1 MKKKIKLMIAL
12 ALIVIVI
19 VCSTLGCNA
28 SNTKDTTTTTTTTTI
43 VAEASENNFGFE
55 EIYTEP
61 RYSIYVYR
69 EISTDVMYCTYSEI
83 VAYGGLGGLT
93 VMMDPQTG
101 GPLTYENWVANY
113 KNK

>member
-28 SNTKDTTTTTTTTTI
+28 SNTKDTTTTTTTTM

>member
-28 SNTKDTTTTTTTTTI
+28 SNTKDTTTTTTTTI

>member
-1 MKKKIKLMIAL
+1 MKKKIKLMTTL
-12 ALIVIVI
+12 AVIVIVI

-28 SNTKDTTTTTTTTTI
+28 SNTKDTTTTTTTTI

-55 EIYTEP
+55 RIYTEP

-69 EISTDVMYCTYSEI
+69 EISTNVMYCCYTEDLY
-83 VAYGGLGGLT
+83 YGGMGGLT